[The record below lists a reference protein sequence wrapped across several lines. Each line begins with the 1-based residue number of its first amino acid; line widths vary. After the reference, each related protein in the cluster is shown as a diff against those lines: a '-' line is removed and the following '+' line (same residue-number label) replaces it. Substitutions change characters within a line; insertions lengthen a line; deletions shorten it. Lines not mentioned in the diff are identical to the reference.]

1 MNNLDIFLIALGL
14 AMDAFAV
21 SIASGIILIR
31 PKHSQA
37 LVIGGCFGLFQAGMP
52 ITGWLAGA
60 HFAGFISGFDHWI
73 AFGLLA
79 GLGGKMIYESL
90 KPEKDGIPIN
100 PLKPSVLLTLSIATS
115 IDALAAGLGFAV
127 LKISAWIPALVIGL
141 TTFALCFAGVQ
152 LGRILGSKL
161 ESRVKTAGGIILLI
175 LGFKILIQ
183 HLLN

>member
-52 ITGWLAGA
+52 IAGWLAGA

-79 GLGGKMIYESL
+79 GLVGADE
-90 KPEKDGIPIN
+90 
-100 PLKPSVLLTLSIATS
+100 IAVN
-115 IDALAAGLGFAV
+115 AV
-127 LKISAWIPALVIGL
+127 LV
-141 TTFALCFAGVQ
+141 V
-152 LGRILGSKL
+152 
-161 ESRVKTAGGIILLI
+161 TAEHVFDTAV
-175 LGFKILIQ
+175 FKIRKVDRLGKSGGLNPEVLGKTLIRCQ
-183 HLLN
+183 GSAKQQYGKDAHGAKVVVWRSLEVIEVIEGHQRHWS